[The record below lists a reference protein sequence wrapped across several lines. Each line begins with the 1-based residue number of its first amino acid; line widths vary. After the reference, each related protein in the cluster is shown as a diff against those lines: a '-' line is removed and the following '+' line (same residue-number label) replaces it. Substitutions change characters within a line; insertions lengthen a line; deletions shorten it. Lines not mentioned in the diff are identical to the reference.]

1 MRFVSSAVKGLNS
14 NSEIMSEN
22 EWDQWGN
29 ERAGEAARSGGQL
42 DDDGVDVAARKKA
55 AVTESKLE
63 DLAIK
68 LRGHHLLFN
77 SAYPAH

>member
-29 ERAGEAARSGGQL
+29 ERAGEAARSAGQL
-42 DDDGVDVAARKKA
+42 EDDDDDVAARETA
-55 AVTESKLE
+55 AVTVSKLE
-63 DLAIK
+63 HLAIR
-68 LRGHHLLFN
+68 LCGYHLLLN
-77 SAYPAH
+77 SAHPA